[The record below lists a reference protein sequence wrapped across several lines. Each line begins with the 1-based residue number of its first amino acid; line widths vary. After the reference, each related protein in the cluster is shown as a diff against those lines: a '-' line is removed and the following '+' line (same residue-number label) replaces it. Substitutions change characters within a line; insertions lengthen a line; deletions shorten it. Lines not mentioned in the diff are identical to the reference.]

1 MEKRDSIASKI
12 AIAIG
17 DPNGIGPELA
27 VKAAL
32 SLVGSDLQA
41 VIVGDAFVIQEYA
54 RRHAAGIALR
64 PLAQTGGDAKNEIV
78 YFPVEALAPA
88 AFKPGQVDPAAGLA
102 TVAYVR
108 AAVQLAQA
116 GEVKAIVGCPHSE
129 TAINSAGIAFSGYPQ
144 LIAQLT
150 GTPENKVFLMLA
162 AAGLRI
168 AHVTLHESVQHA
180 LARMSADLVVEAGVA
195 TIEAC
200 RRLGLENATLG
211 MFGINPHAGENGL
224 FGDED
229 ERITKPAVQ
238 RLRALGIAADGPVGA
253 DLFLGQRRHDVYL
266 AMFHDQGHIP
276 IKLLSPLRAS
286 ALTIGAGILFSSVGH
301 GSAFDIAGRGVADP
315 VAVIETLALLHA
327 AKN

>member
-1 MEKRDSIASKI
+1 MKTGDNTANKI

-32 SLVGSDLQA
+32 NFVGSDLQA

-64 PLAQTGGDAKNEIV
+64 PWAQAGGDTENEIV

-88 AFKPGQVDPAAGLA
+88 AFRPGQIDPAAGRA

-108 AAVQLAQA
+108 EAVRLAQA

-180 LARMSADLVVEAGVA
+180 LARMTADLVVEAGIA

-200 RRLGLENATLG
+200 RKLGLENATLG
-211 MFGINPHAGENGL
+211 VFGINPHAGENGL

-238 RLRALGIAADGPVGA
+238 RLRALGIAAEGPVGA
-253 DLFLGQRRHDVYL
+253 DLFLGQQRHDVYL

>member
-1 MEKRDSIASKI
+1 MKKREKI
-12 AIAIG
+12 AIAMG

-32 SLVGSDLQA
+32 SFAGSDLQA

-54 RRHAAGIALR
+54 RCHAAGIALR
-64 PLAQTGGDAKNEIV
+64 PLAQAGGDAGNEIV
-78 YFPVEALAPA
+78 YFPVDALAPA
-88 AFKPGQVDPAAGLA
+88 AFNPGQVDPAAGRA

-180 LARMSADLVVEAGVA
+180 LSRMNADLVVAAGVA

-211 MFGINPHAGENGL
+211 VFGINPHAGENGL

-229 ERITKPAVQ
+229 ERIAKPAVQ

-253 DLFLGQRRHDVYL
+253 DLLLGQRRHDVYL

>member
-1 MEKRDSIASKI
+1 MKKRDKI
-12 AIAIG
+12 AITIG

-32 SLVGSDLQA
+32 SFVGSDLQA

-64 PLAQTGGDAKNEIV
+64 PLAQAGRDADADDDNEIV
-78 YFPVEALAPA
+78 YFPVDALAPA
-88 AFKPGQVDPAAGLA
+88 AFNPGQVDPAAGRA

-180 LARMSADLVVEAGVA
+180 LSRMSTDLVVEAGVA

-211 MFGINPHAGENGL
+211 VFGINPHAGENGL

-253 DLFLGQRRHDVYL
+253 DLLLGQRRHDVYL

>member
-1 MEKRDSIASKI
+1 MKKRNRI

-32 SLVGSDLQA
+32 SFAGSDLQA

-54 RRHAAGIALR
+54 RRHTAGIALR
-64 PLAQTGGDAKNEIV
+64 TLAQAVGGTEHEIV
-78 YFPVEALAPA
+78 YFPVEALVPS
-88 AFKPGQVDPAAGLA
+88 AFKPGQIDPAAGRA

-129 TAINSAGIAFSGYPQ
+129 TAINNAGIAFSGYPQ

-150 GTPENKVFLMLA
+150 GTQENKVFLMLA

-168 AHVTLHESVQHA
+168 AHVTLHESVQSA
-180 LARMSADLVVEAGVA
+180 LARMSVDLVVEAGIA

-211 MFGINPHAGENGL
+211 VFGINPHAGENGL

-253 DLFLGQRRHDVYL
+253 DLLLGQRRHDVYL